1 MDRKTFIQNLVNFH
15 SNENLDWEQVQ
26 RSNWGTNEDLIKSVQ
41 DTIEEL
47 QGFIDEFKGGLQN

>member
-47 QGFIDEFKGGLQN
+47 QGFINEFKGGLQN